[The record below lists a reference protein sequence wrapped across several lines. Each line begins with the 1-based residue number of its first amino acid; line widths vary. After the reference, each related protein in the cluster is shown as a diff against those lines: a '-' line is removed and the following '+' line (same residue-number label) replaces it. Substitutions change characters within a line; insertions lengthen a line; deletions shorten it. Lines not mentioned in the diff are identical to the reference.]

1 MRCIPFADVFDVL
14 WNGGVCPD
22 AVFVHQGNEF
32 RLLEV
37 VWRFCGLLVNFEVV
51 DPEGLAL

>member
-1 MRCIPFADVFDVL
+1 MCIPFADVFDVL
-14 WNGGVCPD
+14 WNGSVCPD

-37 VWRFCGLLVNFEVV
+37 IRRFCGLLVDFEVV